1 MRKEHVIIELTDE
14 QRQELEKPGVPRVRD
29 PKTNA
34 TYVLVRTEVYDRLQ
48 TLLADDQDS
57 VRDAYPAAMAVFAQ
71 TAGMIPGWTCTTP
84 LTPDGNHEY
93 LAR

>member
-1 MRKEHVIIELTDE
+1 MIELTDE
-14 QRQELEKPGVPRVRD
+14 QRQELEKPGAPRVRD

-34 TYVLVRTEVYDRLQ
+34 TYVLVRTEVYERLQ

-71 TAGMIPGWTCTTP
+71 DGWDDP
-84 LTPDGNHEY
+84 RMDVYDSLDS
-93 LAR
+93 RRQS